1 MRDESIDLSFLKTF
15 INKFLFINL
24 TGKAST
30 ILTFSVFFFIRMQI
44 ILKYIWTQIK
54 TLGMK
59 LLNYNTFIVLHRIS
73 RMKMMILFCV
83 HLY

>member
-30 ILTFSVFFFIRMQI
+30 ILTFSVFLIRMQI

-59 LLNYNTFIVLHRIS
+59 LLNYNTFIVLHRRS